1 MESETFNTLAQHYE
15 ILSKNNLIYY
25 MYVAYDIQGYDK
37 VPKNIKERIKEFI
50 FSKKIRKNIH
60 NKKKYDAHHLL
71 PKSLFPYG
79 KYDLDNG
86 IPLNYELHSCL
97 HEEYNN
103 QELLL
108 NSVMPIVKVLETSF
122 LNSK

>member
-1 MESETFNTLAQHYE
+1 MEPETFNTLAQHYE
-15 ILSKNNLIYY
+15 TLSQNNLIYY
-25 MYVAYDIQGYDK
+25 MYVAYDMYGYDK
-37 VPKNIKERIKEFI
+37 VPKSIKERIKGFI
-50 FSKKIRKNIH
+50 FSKKIRKNIP

-79 KYDLDNG
+79 KYDTDNG

-97 HEEYNN
+97 HEEYTN

-108 NSVMPIVKVLETSF
+108 DPIMPIVKVLETSF